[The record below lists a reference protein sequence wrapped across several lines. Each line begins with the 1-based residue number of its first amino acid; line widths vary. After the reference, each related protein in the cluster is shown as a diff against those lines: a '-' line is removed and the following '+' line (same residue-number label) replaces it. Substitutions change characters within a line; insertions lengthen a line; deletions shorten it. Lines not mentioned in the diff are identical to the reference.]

1 MIVGIYKKFISKK
14 WILRAKSP
22 RIDNL
27 LKATKSATRNML
39 IDEKNFKDLMICFTR
54 CIGKK
59 SIQMLN
65 LHYHKWE
72 RLGTW
77 SKKYLIVDVY
87 IQDKVLDKLK
97 ETKDTELDNTKIL
110 IDRC

>member
-1 MIVGIYKKFISKK
+1 
-14 WILRAKSP
+14 
-22 RIDNL
+22 
-27 LKATKSATRNML
+27 ML
-39 IDEKNFKDLMICFTR
+39 IDEKNFKDLMIYFTR
-54 CIGKK
+54 YIDKK

-87 IQDKVLDKLK
+87 ILDKVLDKIK
-97 ETKDTELDNTKIL
+97 EIKDTELDNTKIL